1 MRPILPRPALL
12 MCVSYGYGFWPER
25 TENGG
30 GRGFISAAPLRALP
44 DAPSAAVDTEEGN
57 IIFVPPGQQP

>member
-44 DAPSAAVDTEEGN
+44 VAPFAVDTEEGN